1 MKVDS
6 VLERLISFKLSQ
18 KKMCAELGFD
28 SSRETYLKSDNSISI
43 IIELSKTYQLVLL
56 MEMNALKV
64 EFFDCDQFVTT
75 IDDLVA
81 SLNEVLETIGN
92 NSA

>member
-1 MKVDS
+1 M
-6 VLERLISFKLSQ
+6 LERLISFKLSQ
-18 KKMCAELGFD
+18 KKMCSELGFD
-28 SSRETYLKSDNSISI
+28 SSRETYLKSDNSIAI
-43 IIELSKTYQLVLL
+43 IIEISKAYQLVLL

-64 EFFDCDQFVTT
+64 EFFDCEQFVTT

-81 SLNEVLETIGN
+81 NLCEVLDTIGN